1 MGVDG
6 NDECGCCCRCFWDES
21 GGCVEGEGGVGVLDE
36 LS

>member
-6 NDECGCCCRCFWDES
+6 NDECGCCCCFWDES
-21 GGCVEGEGGVGVLDE
+21 GRCVEGEGGVGFLDE